1 MVDLINNTRK
11 DHIVT
16 IEDPI
21 EFTHESKMCRITQRE
36 LYENTS
42 SFARALRAV
51 LREDPDIVLV
61 GEMRDL
67 ETTHVAIETAET
79 GHLVLATLHTTTAAT
94 TVDRL
99 IDQFPAD
106 RQAQIRA
113 MLSNTLR
120 GVIAQT
126 LMRRK
131 GGKGRVAAFEIL
143 VVTPAVANLI
153 REGKTHQI
161 ASIMQVNSKM
171 GMVCLN
177 DALLRLVMD
186 NAVEPAEAMSKA
198 VDKDDLRAKLKVA
211 GLQVP

>member
-1 MVDLINNTRK
+1 
-11 DHIVT
+11 
-16 IEDPI
+16 
-21 EFTHESKMCRITQRE
+21 MCRITQRE
-36 LYENTS
+36 LYEKTTS
-42 SFARALRAV
+42 LARALRAV

-61 GEMRDL
+61 GAMRDL

-161 ASIMQVNSKM
+161 QSIMQVNSKM

-186 NAVEPAEAMSKA
+186 DAVEPAEAISKS